1 MLDHRTYSHTLTLP
15 ERAVLLGTAKRPVD
29 AGTPESRSRSEKR
42 LERWKRVAFAE
53 QSDLFARR
61 LAESGLPVGSAQ
73 ALLEA
78 PPLAPADDLQERAAW
93 FLSLADLLNDD
104 DARRARERTEVD
116 ELRLD
121 GFLAL
126 VEPQVRSARKRLH
139 ARLDAAALRQS
150 FDLDRER
157 WVALATE
164 ALLRDLLE
172 QVSRTLVLELNV
184 QRVSGAL
191 HGETAAER
199 FHSFTARLSSNAYRA
214 ELFSEYPVLARIV
227 GRTTDQWV
235 NYWTELA
242 GRLAHDAPAIRALL
256 DPDGEPGAITR
267 VAVGMGD
274 RHRDGRTV
282 AVIEF
287 ASGASVVYKPRSLAV
302 DACYTGLLWWLC
314 QELGD
319 DSYRHLRHVDR
330 GTHGWS
336 SFAAHAPCDSRDD
349 LVLYYRRLGR
359 QLALLYVLDATDM
372 HLENV
377 IASGAQPHVIDLEAL
392 FHPRLATISSADG
405 DQMSPD
411 LLGWRAYFESVM
423 RVGLL
428 PSRTAFGGSGDVVE
442 LSGLGGE
449 AGQLTPDEQPVF
461 GNVGEDTMR
470 VTKRRLRMPGGRNQP
485 ALAGVAVD
493 ARDFVH
499 EIEQGFRE
507 AYRVIAT
514 GREMLAAR
522 GGPLDAVGGLSVRAV
537 LRHTRVYAILLR
549 DSFHPDLLRDSADR
563 SIHFESLWRAA
574 GDRPGAGS
582 VVAAELQDLENGDVP
597 LFTCTP
603 ASTSLWTSTG
613 REIPEY
619 FMESSMARVRR
630 RLSGLSDGDLD
641 RQCWFIRASL
651 ASLDQRPQ
659 QHDAAAV
666 GGSSRPRAPMSGAPT
681 TAVQT
686 AEGIAEQ
693 TAEQTAERIAER
705 IGARLRTIAYEEADS
720 VSWLGLSLVDD
731 RYWALQPVGEDLYN
745 GRLGIALF
753 FLELGKARGDQQA
766 LRLAEK
772 ILGATASNLS
782 RVLTSPEQ
790 GEGENA
796 PAASIGAFGPAC
808 GAALALAHGARVL
821 GRPAWTSLAIGMLT
835 HCKRYVERDDALDVI
850 AGSAGYVLACLDLHE
865 ETRAPQLRECI
876 RAACDHLLARAVRID
891 GGLGWW
897 TPIAAHHPL
906 TGISHGAS
914 GMALALMRAGAVLN
928 ARRFTD
934 AARAALDYERATL
947 RQLGFNWP
955 DHRVISGPGA
965 GAPTPSMLA
974 WCHGAPG
981 IGLARAA
988 LLPLVTEESLRR
1000 EIMSDLVQALR
1011 TTCEAGFDGN
1021 HSLCHGALGNLAL
1034 LDAAVAMPEFAHLR
1048 AARDAVAAGIVGSV
1062 REHGPVCGMPN
1073 GVETPGLMTGLA
1085 GIGLG
1090 MLRIAGQSTVDPLT
1104 VSFARSR

>member
-1 MLDHRTYSHTLTLP
+1 MLDHRIYSHTLTLP

-42 LERWKRVAFAE
+42 IERWKRVAFAD
-53 QSDLFARR
+53 QPDLFARR

-78 PPLAPADDLQERAAW
+78 PPLAPADDLPERAAW

-104 DARRARERTEVD
+104 GAPRARERTEVD

-126 VEPQVRSARKRLH
+126 VEPQVRSARSRLH

-150 FDLDRER
+150 FDLSRER

-164 ALLRDLLE
+164 SLLRDLLE

-191 HGETAAER
+191 HGETAADR
-199 FHSFTARLSSNAYRA
+199 FHSFTARLSSNADRA

-235 NYWTELA
+235 NYWTELV

-282 AVIEF
+282 AVLEF

-302 DACYTGLLWWLC
+302 DACYTGLLRWLC
-314 QELGD
+314 RELGD

-330 GTHGWS
+330 GTHGWC
-336 SFAAHAPCDSRDD
+336 SFAAQAPCDSRDD

-392 FHPRLATISSADG
+392 FHPRLATIASAAD
-405 DQMSPD
+405 DPMSPD

-461 GNVGEDTMR
+461 GDVGEDTMR
-470 VTKRRLRMPGGRNQP
+470 VTKRRLPMPGGRNQP

-493 ARDFVH
+493 ARDFVN
-499 EIEQGFRE
+499 EIELGFRE

-514 GREMLAAR
+514 DREMLSAP

-563 SIHFESLWRAA
+563 SVHFESLWRAA
-574 GDRPGAGS
+574 GDRPCAGS

-597 LFTCTP
+597 LFSCTP

-613 REIPEY
+613 REIPEF
-619 FMESSMARVRR
+619 FMESSMARVRG

-659 QHDAAAV
+659 QHDVATGA
-666 GGSSRPRAPMSGAPT
+666 GSSRPRTPMSGTSTA
-681 TAVQT
+681 AVQT
-686 AEGIAEQ
+686 AEGIAE
-693 TAEQTAERIAER
+693 RIS
-705 IGARLRTIAYEEADS
+705 ARLRTIAYEDADS

-745 GRLGIALF
+745 GRLGIAIF
-753 FLELGKARGDQQA
+753 FLELGKARGDQHA

-772 ILGATASNLS
+772 ILGATASSLG
-782 RVLTSPEQ
+782 RVLASPDQ

-796 PAASIGAFGPAC
+796 AAASIGAFGPAC
-808 GAALALAHGARVL
+808 GAALALSHGARVL

-835 HCKRYVERDDALDVI
+835 HCMRYVERDDALDVI
-850 AGSAGYVLACLDLHE
+850 AGSAGYVLACLDLHD
-865 ETRAPQLRECI
+865 ETGATELRECI
-876 RAACDHLLARAVRID
+876 RVAGDHLVARAVRIE

-914 GMALALMRAGAVLN
+914 GMALALMRAGTVLN
-928 ARRFTD
+928 ERRFTD

-965 GAPTPSMLA
+965 GAPAPSMLA

-988 LLPLVTEESLRR
+988 LLPLVTDASLRR
-1000 EIMSDLVQALR
+1000 EIMSDLAQALR
-1011 TTCEAGFDGN
+1011 TTCEAGFEGN

-1104 VSFARSR
+1104 VRFARSR